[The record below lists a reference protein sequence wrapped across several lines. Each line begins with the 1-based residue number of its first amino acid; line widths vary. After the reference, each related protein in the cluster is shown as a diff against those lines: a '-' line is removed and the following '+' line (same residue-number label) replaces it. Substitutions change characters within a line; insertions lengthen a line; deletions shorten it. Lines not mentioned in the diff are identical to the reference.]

1 MNRRGYEIAQVI
13 EETCPRCGSHLALHK
28 AVGLWGRDSVYVLT
42 CTDKR
47 CGYRRVKEVFR
58 VVRVA

>member
-1 MNRRGYEIAQVI
+1 MTKIGYEVARVI
-13 EETCPRCGSHLALHK
+13 EETCPRCGSNLALHA
-28 AVGLWGRDSVYVLT
+28 AVDLRGKDSVYVLS

-58 VVRVA
+58 VVQVA